1 VTKTDGGNLDLTN
14 DDVSALDAADFA
26 ELKRIPQVKVV
37 RRALGL
43 SQDEFARR
51 FHIPVGTLRDWEQG
65 RKVPDQAA
73 RSYLRVIAT
82 DPDAVRFALGALPKP
97 VRSKV
102 HKGPHHYGIER
113 LWFVYRESRDTSAWG
128 AVVVPRVE
136 SEEAADALA
145 RQFAE
150 DEPGVRFGYGSWTPI
165 RPQTAEKEYVK
176 SPDGH
181 LQHMRIAA
189 E

>member
-1 VTKTDGGNLDLTN
+1 VTKIS
-14 DDVSALDAADFA
+14 DDQGALAREDVPALGETDFA
-26 ELKRIPQVKVV
+26 KMKSVPQVKIV

-43 SQDEFARR
+43 SQEEFAER

-82 DPDAVRFALGALPKP
+82 DPMAVQFALGALPKHARDAANP
-97 VRSKV
+97 SCF
-102 HKGPHHYGIER
+102 GFER
-113 LWFVYRESRDTSAWG
+113 IWFVYRESKDAAFWG
-128 AVVVPRVE
+128 AVVVPRVATAE
-136 SEEAADALA
+136 QADALA

-176 SPDGH
+176 RPDGH
-181 LQHMRIAA
+181 LDHRLIAA

>member
-1 VTKTDGGNLDLTN
+1 MRRV
-14 DDVSALDAADFA
+14 
-26 ELKRIPQVKVV
+26 PQVKIV

-43 SQDEFARR
+43 SQEAFAER

-82 DPDAVRFALGALPKP
+82 DPAAVQFALGVLPRQA
-97 VRSKV
+97 RSEV
-102 HKGPHHYGIER
+102 HKNPSHFGVER
-113 LWFVYRESRDTSAWG
+113 LWFVYREADDAAFWG
-128 AVVVPRVE
+128 SIIVPRVA
-136 SEEAADALA
+136 SEGQADALA
-145 RQFAE
+145 KQFAE

-176 SPDGH
+176 RPDGR
-181 LQHMRIAA
+181 LEHMLIAA